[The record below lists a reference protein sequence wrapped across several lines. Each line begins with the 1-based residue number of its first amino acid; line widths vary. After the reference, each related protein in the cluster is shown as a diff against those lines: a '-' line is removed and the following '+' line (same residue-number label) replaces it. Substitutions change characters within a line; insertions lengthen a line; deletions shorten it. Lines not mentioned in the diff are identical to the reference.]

1 MSKLAQIYYEPEME
15 NLPVY
20 YDRDIIKILTKNPK
34 EVFIFWGI
42 SQSTLQ
48 KIREFFGEKDNLD
61 FKLYLRY
68 QDEKKNPYFQE
79 ILLPPFT
86 TSYVVKFLEPVFNLR
101 AEVLAYC
108 ERGEYSLMH
117 SAHVNMPVNKPSLLV
132 HKDWINPKWIKE
144 GFLTPMEGE
153 TYEIRNYWQEAYGEE
168 KQVTAV
174 TERFDGSSGG
184 YFSSHLLVTSSRG
197 NW

>member
-1 MSKLAQIYYEPEME
+1 MSQFAQIYYEPEME
-15 NLPVY
+15 NLPTY

-48 KIREFFGEKDNLD
+48 KIKEFFGEQTTLD
-61 FKLYLRY
+61 YKLYLRY
-68 QDEKKNPYFQE
+68 NDENKHHYFQE
-79 ILLPPFT
+79 ILLAPFT

-101 AEVLAYC
+101 VEVLAYC

-117 SAHVNMPVNKPSLLV
+117 SAHVNMPINKPSPYV

-144 GFLTPMEGE
+144 GFLMQLEGE
-153 TYEIRNYWQEAYGEE
+153 TYEIRNYWKEAYEE
-168 KQVTAV
+168 QQAI